1 MLNSDWNIINFQN
14 GLYYID
20 EFFGIFGVGGIAAFL
35 ERLRPAL
42 IVGDSEGIEWLIA
55 FALQKKRM
63 VVIRLRRRGIAA
75 KTFLQFIVVV
85 ANGVARPA
93 GALNAKVVVARRGK
107 AALSCLALEQA
118 LRQRDARRYAVAPLL
133 FYGYVLIF
141 VDIVEILRR
150 EALLSIGHLYV
161 SNENCQNYGA
171 KSCLRNDI

>member
-1 MLNSDWNIINFQN
+1 
-14 GLYYID
+14 
-20 EFFGIFGVGGIAAFL
+20 
-35 ERLRPAL
+35 
-42 IVGDSEGIEWLIA
+42 
-55 FALQKKRM
+55 M

-75 KTFLQFIVVV
+75 KTFLQFIIVV

-93 GALNAKVVVARRGK
+93 SALNAKVVVARRGET
-107 AALSCLALEQA
+107 ALSRLALEQT